1 MNDQLDSVVA
11 RQLPQDDTVAKIV
24 YNEHRWAPDRSGKT
38 KNLFVNTNED
48 NIIGCWKWWSIHN
61 INIHKVGNRDGI
73 SIFKGNISL
82 QLILFQSAKHR
93 WVH

>member
-38 KNLFVNTNED
+38 KILFVNTNED
-48 NIIGCWKWWSIHN
+48 NVIGGWKWWSKHN
-61 INIHKVGNRDGI
+61 TNLHKAWNRNGTT
-73 SIFKGNISL
+73 IFKGNVSF
-82 QLILFQSAKHR
+82 QLNLFESAEHR
-93 WVH
+93 